1 MLFKLW
7 KSVDPGVAVPIS
19 VTLLLISVVSIE
31 ILYLILEEGD
41 ALGWIHEGQFWHVE
55 HLTFFAFVLLNILG
69 NLVMF
74 KKRNASIQGVF
85 LSGVSVGQGWTYCYS
100 CECHV
105 PPRCSH
111 CYDCKVCILRR
122 DHHCVFFGHCVGHQN
137 YRYFMCCLFYM
148 WIGLLY
154 AIILNT
160 EVFMTILH
168 EGITPHSIFLLVMP
182 WLMLVTGQVSSSAF
196 VFAFVADTCVFG
208 FLLVSGFLLI
218 HIILLFGGQTK
229 KEWFNSQFSYDLG
242 WHRNIKELLGKRWY
256 LVWLFPLVSSPLPG
270 DGIDFEMK
278 QVIHSPPKIF

>member
-1 MLFKLW
+1 MKNMLFKLW

-55 HLTFFAFVLLNILG
+55 HLTFFACVLLNILG

-85 LSGVSVGQGWTYCYS
+85 LSGVSVGQGWTLTDES
-100 CECHV
+100 PTS
-105 PPRCSH
+105 PP
-111 CYDCKVCILRR
+111 
-122 DHHCVFFGHCVGHQN
+122 
-137 YRYFMCCLFYM
+137 
-148 WIGLLY
+148 
-154 AIILNT
+154 
-160 EVFMTILH
+160 
-168 EGITPHSIFLLVMP
+168 
-182 WLMLVTGQVSSSAF
+182 GQVSSSAF